1 MKQFFTAIY
10 DILQEIGRARAA
22 QRLNHRSWDY

>member
-22 QRLNHRSWDY
+22 QRLNQIGWY